1 MFKNLFSKENP
12 MDTNEQKDENYR
24 KLSYDEISYIYDS
37 VIRTAIDTLF
47 AQANKHGWT
56 EKDFNDA
63 TTALILAE
71 QQKLITRW
79 VH

>member
-1 MFKNLFSKENP
+1 
-12 MDTNEQKDENYR
+12 MDINEQKDENYR

-37 VIRTAIDTLF
+37 VIRTALDTLF

-56 EKDFNDA
+56 EKEFNDA
-63 TTALILAE
+63 TTALIMAE

>member
-12 MDTNEQKDENYR
+12 VDINEQKDENYR

-37 VIRTAIDTLF
+37 VIRTALDTLF

-56 EKDFNDA
+56 EKEFNDA
-63 TTALILAE
+63 TTALIMAE